1 MHVHSFPPIASPD
14 ARVFILGSMPGI
26 ASLQAG
32 QYYAHPRNSFWRIVG
47 EILGF
52 DAGSAYEAR
61 ASALGAA
68 KIALWDVLRSCT
80 RESSLDSDIQPD
92 TIVPNDFASF
102 FASHREIRRVCF
114 NGATAANLYMKH
126 VVPGLENAAAFE
138 HVRLPSTSP
147 AHARMPFAEKVG
159 AWRAIAGDG

>member
-1 MHVHSFPPIASPD
+1 MHVHSFPPIASAD
-14 ARVFILGSMPGI
+14 ARALILGTMPGI
-26 ASLQAG
+26 VSLRAE

-61 ASALGAA
+61 AAALVAA
-68 KIALWDVLRSCT
+68 KIALWDVLHSCT

-102 FASHREIRRVCF
+102 FASHLKIRRVCF

-126 VVPGLENAAAFE
+126 VVPGLSNAAAFE

-147 AHARMPFAEKVG
+147 AHARMPLAEKVR
-159 AWRAIAGDG
+159 AWQVIARDG